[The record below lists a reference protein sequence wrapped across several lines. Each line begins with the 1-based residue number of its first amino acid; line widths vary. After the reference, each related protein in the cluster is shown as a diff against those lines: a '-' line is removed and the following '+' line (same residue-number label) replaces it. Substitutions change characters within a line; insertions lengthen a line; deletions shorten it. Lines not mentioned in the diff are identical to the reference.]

1 MVKGTYVMP
10 TFQFGT
16 TSIEYNLQQVKGKED
31 ISIVVE
37 WMEGV
42 TVTAPDHLDQEEI
55 DHVLRKKAPW
65 ILDKWSSLNEIKQP
79 PAPLE
84 FVSGE
89 KLPYLGRHYRIKV
102 KRREDINQVKVVFH
116 QGKFYIETPTS
127 SDHPEHALMIRETLK
142 SWYIKRAQA
151 KAEER
156 AKRYAERLG
165 VAPSKLMVK
174 EQKFRWGTCT
184 PRGAIYLNWKLFLA
198 PMRVVDYVIVHEL
211 AHLRYADHSKH
222 FWNLVRSILP
232 DYEERKE
239 WLRVNGPTLTI

>member
-1 MVKGTYVMP
+1 MP
-10 TFQFGT
+10 TFQFGKT
-16 TSIEYNLQQVKGKED
+16 AIEYTLQQVKGKED

-42 TVTAPDHLDQEEI
+42 TVVAPDHLVQEEI
-55 DHVLRKKAPW
+55 NRVLRKKATW
-65 ILDKWSSLNEIKQP
+65 ILDKWNSLNKIKRP

-89 KLPYLGRHYRIKV
+89 KLPYLGRYYRIKV
-102 KRREDINQVKVVFH
+102 KQNQDIDKVKVLFH

-127 SDHPEHALMIRETLK
+127 ADDIEHVPIIREALK
-142 SWYIKRAQA
+142 SWYIQRAQV

-156 AKRYAERLG
+156 VKRYAQRLG
-165 VAPSKLMVK
+165 VTPAKLAVK

-184 PRGAIYLNWKLFLA
+184 PQGAIYLNWRLFLA

-211 AHLRYADHSKH
+211 AHLRYADHSKN